1 MATLEPSVH
10 ESTGAGSENRDRLFE
25 ALYRELHRAAQRELR
40 RNATVTLSPTT
51 LLHETYLS
59 MSSARGAAIGG
70 RAQFMTY
77 AARAMRGVLIDYLR
91 SRQAQKR
98 GGQFEITTLP
108 TELPRTEEDV
118 EIEKLAVALDD
129 LARVDARL
137 AQCVD
142 LKFFCGYSFA
152 EIAELWAVSER
163 TVQRDWDKARVLL
176 NRLIGDQPI
185 A

>member
-1 MATLEPSVH
+1 MH
-10 ESTGAGSENRDRLFE
+10 ESAETGRENRDRLFDD
-25 ALYRELHRAAQRELR
+25 LYKELHRVAQRELR

-59 MSSARGAAIGG
+59 ISSGSDPIGG

-77 AARAMRGVLIDYLR
+77 AARAMRGLLIDYLR

-98 GGQFEITTLP
+98 GGRFEITTLP
-108 TELPRTEEDV
+108 TEVPLIDEDIEV
-118 EIEKLAVALDD
+118 EKLAVALDE
-129 LARVDARL
+129 LAKVDERL

-152 EIAELWAVSER
+152 EIADLWTVSER
-163 TVQRDWDKARVLL
+163 TVQRDWNKARVLL
-176 NRLIGDQPI
+176 NRLIDDQPL

>member
-1 MATLEPSVH
+1 MH
-10 ESTGAGSENRDRLFE
+10 ESKETGRENRDRLFD
-25 ALYRELHRAAQRELR
+25 ALYRELHRVAQRELR
-40 RNATVTLSPTT
+40 RNAAVTLSPTT

-59 MSSARGAAIGG
+59 MSSGGDPIGG

-77 AARAMRGVLIDYLR
+77 AARAMRGLLIDYLR

-108 TELPRTEEDV
+108 TELPRADEDV
-118 EIEKLAVALDD
+118 ETEKLAAALDD
-129 LARVDARL
+129 LAKVDGRL

-142 LKFFCGYSFA
+142 LRFFCGYSFA
-152 EIAELWAVSER
+152 EIADLWAVSER
-163 TVQRDWDKARVLL
+163 TVQRDWNKARVLL
-176 NRLIGDQPI
+176 NRLISNQPV

>member
-1 MATLEPSVH
+1 METAV
-10 ESTGAGSENRDRLFE
+10 ENRDRLFE
-25 ALYRELHRAAQRELR
+25 SLYRELHRAAQRELQ
-40 RNATVTLSPTT
+40 RNSQMTLSPTT

-59 MSSARGAAIGG
+59 MSGGNGAALGG
-70 RAQFMTY
+70 RAQFMAY

-98 GGQFEITTLP
+98 GGQFEITALP
-108 TELPRTEEDV
+108 TELPRTDEDAEV
-118 EIEKLAVALDD
+118 EKLAVALDA
-129 LARVDARL
+129 LAKVDERL
-137 AQCVD
+137 AHCVD

-152 EIAELWAVSER
+152 EIAELWSVSER

-176 NRLIGDQPI
+176 HRLVSDQPL

>member
-1 MATLEPSVH
+1 MH
-10 ESTGAGSENRDRLFE
+10 ESAETGRENRDRLFDD
-25 ALYRELHRAAQRELR
+25 LYKELHRVAQRELR

-59 MSSARGAAIGG
+59 ISSGSDPIGG

-77 AARAMRGVLIDYLR
+77 AARAMRGLLIDYLR

-98 GGQFEITTLP
+98 GGRFEITTLP
-108 TELPRTEEDV
+108 TEVPLIDEDIEV
-118 EIEKLAVALDD
+118 EKLAVALDE
-129 LARVDARL
+129 LAKVDERL

-152 EIAELWAVSER
+152 EIADLWTVSER
-163 TVQRDWDKARVLL
+163 TVQREWNKARVLL
-176 NRLIGDQPI
+176 NRLIDDQPL

>member
-1 MATLEPSVH
+1 MD
-10 ESTGAGSENRDRLFE
+10 ESTETGRENRDRLFD
-25 ALYRELHRAAQRELR
+25 ALYKELHRVAQRELR

-59 MSSARGAAIGG
+59 MSNGADPIGG

-77 AARAMRGVLIDYLR
+77 ASRAMRGLMIDYLR

-108 TELPRTEEDV
+108 TEVPLLDEDV
-118 EIEKLAVALDD
+118 EVEKLAAALDH
-129 LARVDARL
+129 LATVDERL

-152 EIAELWAVSER
+152 EIADLWAVSER
-163 TVQRDWDKARVLL
+163 TVQRDWNKARVLL
-176 NRLIGDQPI
+176 NRLIGDQPV

>member
-1 MATLEPSVH
+1 MH
-10 ESTGAGSENRDRLFE
+10 ESAETGRENRDRLFDD
-25 ALYRELHRAAQRELR
+25 LYKELHRVAQRELR

-59 MSSARGAAIGG
+59 ISSGSDPIGG

-77 AARAMRGVLIDYLR
+77 AARAMRGLLIDYLR

-98 GGQFEITTLP
+98 GGRFEITTLP
-108 TELPRTEEDV
+108 TEVPLIDEDIEV
-118 EIEKLAVALDD
+118 EKLAVALDE
-129 LARVDARL
+129 LAKVDERL

-152 EIAELWAVSER
+152 EIADLWTVSER
-163 TVQRDWDKARVLL
+163 TVQRDWNKARVLL

>member
-1 MATLEPSVH
+1 MH
-10 ESTGAGSENRDRLFE
+10 ESAETGRENRDRLFDD
-25 ALYRELHRAAQRELR
+25 LYKELHRVAQRELR

-59 MSSARGAAIGG
+59 ISSGSDPIGG

-77 AARAMRGVLIDYLR
+77 AARAMRGLLIDYLR

-98 GGQFEITTLP
+98 GGRFEITTLP
-108 TELPRTEEDV
+108 TEVPLIDEDIEV
-118 EIEKLAVALDD
+118 EKLAVALDE
-129 LARVDARL
+129 LAKVDERL

-152 EIAELWAVSER
+152 EIADLWTVSER
-163 TVQRDWDKARVLL
+163 TVQRDWNKARVLL
-176 NRLIGDQPI
+176 NRLIGDQPL

>member
-1 MATLEPSVH
+1 MNQ
-10 ESTGAGSENRDRLFE
+10 STETGRENRDRLFDD
-25 ALYRELHRAAQRELR
+25 LYRELHRVAQRELR

-59 MSSARGAAIGG
+59 MSSGSPAAIGG

-77 AARAMRGVLIDYLR
+77 AARAMRGLLIDYLR
-91 SRQAQKR
+91 GRQAQKR

-108 TELPRTEEDV
+108 TELPRTDED
-118 EIEKLAVALDD
+118 IELERLAVALDD
-129 LARVDARL
+129 LEKVDERL
-137 AQCVD
+137 AHCVD

-152 EIAELWAVSER
+152 EIADLWVVSER
-163 TVQRDWDKARVLL
+163 TVQRDWNKARVLL
-176 NRLIGDQPI
+176 NRLISDQPV

>member
-1 MATLEPSVH
+1 MH
-10 ESTGAGSENRDRLFE
+10 ESAETGRENRDRLFDD
-25 ALYRELHRAAQRELR
+25 LYKELHRVAQRELR

-59 MSSARGAAIGG
+59 ISSGSDPIGG

-77 AARAMRGVLIDYLR
+77 AARAMRGLLIDYLR

-98 GGQFEITTLP
+98 GGRFEITTLP
-108 TELPRTEEDV
+108 TEVPLIDEDIEV
-118 EIEKLAVALDD
+118 EKLAVALDE
-129 LARVDARL
+129 LAKVDERL

-152 EIAELWAVSER
+152 EIADLWTVSER
-163 TVQRDWDKARVLL
+163 TVQRDWNKARVLL
-176 NRLIGDQPI
+176 NRLIDDQLL